1 MTDPYVSQP
10 ASSPTD
16 PSVTT
21 ANERATGVSMPESG
35 SSADVVKRQSRMV
48 ADDAAEGGK
57 RVARVAADEAATVA
71 DEAKNQARSLWEQAS
86 SQLSNQAADQK
97 STLASWLRGL
107 AEELKSM
114 ADAPQRD
121 LAAYGS
127 PSAGTPGFATGLA
140 DRGANYARS
149 AASWLD
155 DREPS
160 AILDEVSSFARRRP
174 GTFLVI
180 AATAGV
186 VAGRL
191 TRGLTAGEDGHEGRR
206 EGGGDRYAGERLH
219 RAASDA
225 LIGGACLS
233 QRFLRIEGN
242 ESVERAV
249 IAFRAI
255 EKQLCELHAR
265 NLFAYERARE
275 LPETRVDHAA
285 GAVLTRSPWGPGTTP
300 RR

>member
-10 ASSPTD
+10 APTPTD

-21 ANERATGVSMPESG
+21 ATERATEVSRPESG
-35 SSADVVKRQSRMV
+35 SSADVVKSQSRMV

-107 AEELKSM
+107 AEELRSM
-114 ADAPQRD
+114 ADASQRD
-121 LAAYGS
+121 LVAYGPS
-127 PSAGTPGFATGLA
+127 SAGTPGFATGLA

-160 AILDEVSSFARRRP
+160 AILDEVGSFARRRP

-191 TRGLTAGEDGHEGRR
+191 TRGLTAGEDDHEGRLEGR
-206 EGGGDRYAGERLH
+206 GEGGGDRYAGER
-219 RAASDA
+219 
-225 LIGGACLS
+225 G
-233 QRFLRIEGN
+233 
-242 ESVERAV
+242 V
-249 IAFRAI
+249 IAADVT
-255 EKQLCELHAR
+255 AR
-265 NLFAYERARE
+265 SPY
-275 LPETRVDHAA
+275 TA
-285 GAVLTRSPWGPGTTP
+285 GDVPGESSWASTRSMHGQSDSDLDAGWQQSSSVGAGTPATGRSAA
-300 RR
+300 RREGER

>member
-1 MTDPYVSQP
+1 
-10 ASSPTD
+10 
-16 PSVTT
+16 
-21 ANERATGVSMPESG
+21 MPESG
-35 SSADVVKRQSRMV
+35 SSADVVKYTSRMV

-71 DEAKNQARSLWEQAS
+71 DEAKNQARVLWEQAS

-121 LAAYGS
+121 LVAYGS
-127 PSAGTPGFATGLA
+127 PSAGTAGFATGLA

-160 AILDEVSSFARRRP
+160 AVLDEVGSFARRRP

-180 AATAGV
+180 AAVG
-186 VAGRL
+186 
-191 TRGLTAGEDGHEGRR
+191 GRR
-206 EGGGDRYAGERLH
+206 RRAPHPRAH
-219 RAASDA
+219 R
-225 LIGGACLS
+225 
-233 QRFLRIEGN
+233 R
-242 ESVERAV
+242 
-249 IAFRAI
+249 
-255 EKQLCELHAR
+255 
-265 NLFAYERARE
+265 
-275 LPETRVDHAA
+275 
-285 GAVLTRSPWGPGTTP
+285 
-300 RR
+300 

>member
-1 MTDPYVSQP
+1 
-10 ASSPTD
+10 
-16 PSVTT
+16 
-21 ANERATGVSMPESG
+21 MPESG
-35 SSADVVKRQSRMV
+35 SSADVVKSQSRMV

-107 AEELKSM
+107 AEELRSM
-114 ADAPQRD
+114 ADASQRD
-121 LAAYGS
+121 LVAYGS

-160 AILDEVSSFARRRP
+160 AILDEVGSFARRRP

-191 TRGLTAGEDGHEGRR
+191 TRGLTAGEDGHEGRLEGRR
-206 EGGGDRYAGERLH
+206 EGGGDRYAGER
-219 RAASDA
+219 RVIAADVTARSPYTAGDVPGESSWSSTRSTHGQSRLRPRRRLA
-225 LIGGACLS
+225 TVVLGRRRHAGDRS
-233 QRFLRIEGN
+233 QRRP
-242 ESVERAV
+242 S
-249 IAFRAI
+249 
-255 EKQLCELHAR
+255 
-265 NLFAYERARE
+265 
-275 LPETRVDHAA
+275 
-285 GAVLTRSPWGPGTTP
+285 
-300 RR
+300 

>member
-21 ANERATGVSMPESG
+21 ANERATEVSAAESG
-35 SSADVVKRQSRMV
+35 SSADVVKSQSRMV

-57 RVARVAADEAATVA
+57 QVARVAADEAASVA

-97 STLASWLRGL
+97 GTVVSWLRGL
-107 AEELKSM
+107 AEELRSM

-121 LAAYGS
+121 PLAYGPS
-127 PSAGTPGFATGLA
+127 SAGTPGFATGLA
-140 DRGANYARS
+140 ERGANYARS

-160 AILDEVSSFARRRP
+160 AVLDEVGSFARRRP

-180 AATAGV
+180 AAVAGV

-191 TRGLTAGEDGHEGRR
+191 TRGLTAGEDGNEDRLEGRPDR
-206 EGGGDRYAGERLH
+206 YAGDRYADDRYAGER
-219 RAASDA
+219 R
-225 LIGGACLS
+225 
-233 QRFLRIEGN
+233 
-242 ESVERAV
+242 V
-249 IAFRAI
+249 IAADAT
-255 EKQLCELHAR
+255 AR
-265 NLFAYERARE
+265 SRNTAGDVPGESSWSSTRSTGGQAYADLDDGWEQPSAVGGT
-275 LPETRVDHAA
+275 PAA
-285 GAVLTRSPWGPGTTP
+285 GRGAA
-300 RR
+300 RREGER

>member
-10 ASSPTD
+10 APTPTE
-16 PSVTT
+16 PSVRT
-21 ANERATGVSMPESG
+21 ATEGTTGVSMPESG
-35 SSADVVKRQSRMV
+35 SSADVVKSQSRMV

-71 DEAKNQARSLWEQAS
+71 DEAKTQARSLWEQAS

-107 AEELKSM
+107 AEELRSM
-114 ADAPQRD
+114 ADASQRD
-121 LAAYGS
+121 LVAYGS

-160 AILDEVSSFARRRP
+160 AILNEVSSFARRRP

-191 TRGLTAGEDGHEGRR
+191 TRGLTAGEDGNEDRLEGRPDR
-206 EGGGDRYAGERLH
+206 YAGDRYADDRYAGER
-219 RAASDA
+219 R
-225 LIGGACLS
+225 
-233 QRFLRIEGN
+233 
-242 ESVERAV
+242 V
-249 IAFRAI
+249 IAADAT
-255 EKQLCELHAR
+255 AR
-265 NLFAYERARE
+265 SRN
-275 LPETRVDHAA
+275 TAA
-285 GAVLTRSPWGPGTTP
+285 DVPGESSWSSTRSKHGQSDSDLDAGRQQSSSVSAGTPATGRNAA
-300 RR
+300 RREGER

>member
-10 ASSPTD
+10 APTPTE
-16 PSVTT
+16 PSVRT
-21 ANERATGVSMPESG
+21 ATEGTTGVSMPESG
-35 SSADVVKRQSRMV
+35 SSADVVKSQSRMV

-114 ADAPQRD
+114 ADASQRD
-121 LAAYGS
+121 LVAYGS

-191 TRGLTAGEDGHEGRR
+191 TRGLTAGEDGHEGRLEGRR
-206 EGGGDRYAGERLH
+206 EGGGDRYAGER
-219 RAASDA
+219 
-225 LIGGACLS
+225 G
-233 QRFLRIEGN
+233 
-242 ESVERAV
+242 V
-249 IAFRAI
+249 IAADVT
-255 EKQLCELHAR
+255 AR
-265 NLFAYERARE
+265 SPY
-275 LPETRVDHAA
+275 TA
-285 GAVLTRSPWGPGTTP
+285 GDVPGESSWASTRSKHGQSDSDLDAGRQQSSSVSAGTPATGRNAA
-300 RR
+300 RREGER

>member
-1 MTDPYVSQP
+1 MECIMTDPYVSQP
-10 ASSPTD
+10 ASTPTD
-16 PSVTT
+16 PSVRT
-21 ANERATGVSMPESG
+21 ATEGATGVTMPESG
-35 SSADVVKRQSRMV
+35 SSADVVKSQSRMV

-107 AEELKSM
+107 AEELRSM
-114 ADAPQRD
+114 ADASQRD
-121 LAAYGS
+121 LVAYRPS
-127 PSAGTPGFATGLA
+127 SAGTPGFATGLA

-160 AILDEVSSFARRRP
+160 AILDEVGSFARRRP

-191 TRGLTAGEDGHEGRR
+191 TRGLTAGEDDHKVRLEGRG
-206 EGGGDRYAGERLH
+206 EGGGDRYAGEGRVV
-219 RAASDA
+219 AADA
-225 LIGGACLS
+225 PSRSRYTDGDVPGEASWSAQRSTGGHADAGLDTVW
-233 QRFLRIEGN
+233 QRSTSG
-242 ESVERAV
+242 VG
-249 IAFRAI
+249 
-255 EKQLCELHAR
+255 
-265 NLFAYERARE
+265 
-275 LPETRVDHAA
+275 A
-285 GAVLTRSPWGPGTTP
+285 GTLAT
-300 RR
+300 

>member
-16 PSVTT
+16 PSVRT
-21 ANERATGVSMPESG
+21 ATEGATGVSMPASG
-35 SSADVVKRQSRMV
+35 SSADVVKSQSRMV

-107 AEELKSM
+107 AEELRSM
-114 ADAPQRD
+114 ADASQRD
-121 LAAYGS
+121 LVAYGPS
-127 PSAGTPGFATGLA
+127 SAGMPGFATGLA

-191 TRGLTAGEDGHEGRR
+191 TRGLTAGEDDHEGRR
-206 EGGGDRYAGERLH
+206 EGGGDRYAGER
-219 RAASDA
+219 R
-225 LIGGACLS
+225 
-233 QRFLRIEGN
+233 
-242 ESVERAV
+242 V
-249 IAFRAI
+249 IAADVT
-255 EKQLCELHAR
+255 AR
-265 NLFAYERARE
+265 SRNTAGDVPGESSWSSTRSTGGQAYADLDDGWEQPSAVVGGT
-275 LPETRVDHAA
+275 PAA
-285 GAVLTRSPWGPGTTP
+285 GRGAAGREGE
-300 RR
+300 R

>member
-10 ASSPTD
+10 ASTPTD

-21 ANERATGVSMPESG
+21 ATERATEVSRPESG
-35 SSADVVKRQSRMV
+35 SSADVVKSQSRMV

-107 AEELKSM
+107 AEELRSM
-114 ADAPQRD
+114 ADASQRD
-121 LAAYGS
+121 LVAYGS

-140 DRGANYARS
+140 DRGADYARS

-160 AILDEVSSFARRRP
+160 AVLDEVGSFARRRP

-191 TRGLTAGEDGHEGRR
+191 TRGLTAGEDDHEGRR
-206 EGGGDRYAGERLH
+206 EGGGDRYAGERRVVGGDAPSRSRYTAGDVPGESSWSAQRSAGGH
-219 RAASDA
+219 ADAGFDPGWQSSSVGGTPATGRGAAR
-225 LIGGACLS
+225 G
-233 QRFLRIEGN
+233 EG
-242 ESVERAV
+242 ER
-249 IAFRAI
+249 
-255 EKQLCELHAR
+255 
-265 NLFAYERARE
+265 
-275 LPETRVDHAA
+275 
-285 GAVLTRSPWGPGTTP
+285 
-300 RR
+300 

>member
-16 PSVTT
+16 PSVRT
-21 ANERATGVSMPESG
+21 ATEGATGVSMPASG
-35 SSADVVKRQSRMV
+35 SSADVVKSQSRMV

-107 AEELKSM
+107 AEELRSM
-114 ADAPQRD
+114 ADASQRD
-121 LAAYGS
+121 LVAYG
-127 PSAGTPGFATGLA
+127 PSAAGTPGFATGLA

-160 AILDEVSSFARRRP
+160 AILDEVGSFARRRP

-180 AATAGV
+180 AAVAGV

-191 TRGLTAGEDGHEGRR
+191 TRGLTAGEDDHEGRR
-206 EGGGDRYAGERLH
+206 EGGGDRYAGER
-219 RAASDA
+219 
-225 LIGGACLS
+225 G
-233 QRFLRIEGN
+233 
-242 ESVERAV
+242 V
-249 IAFRAI
+249 IAADVTARSPYTAGDVPGESSRAS
-255 EKQLCELHAR
+255 
-265 NLFAYERARE
+265 
-275 LPETRVDHAA
+275 
-285 GAVLTRSPWGPGTTP
+285 TRSTHGQTDSDLDAGWQQSSSVGAGTPATGRSAA
-300 RR
+300 RREGER

>member
-10 ASSPTD
+10 ASTPTD
-16 PSVTT
+16 PSVRT
-21 ANERATGVSMPESG
+21 ATEGATGVTMPESG
-35 SSADVVKRQSRMV
+35 SSADVVKTQSRMV

-107 AEELKSM
+107 AEELRSM
-114 ADAPQRD
+114 ADASQRD
-121 LAAYGS
+121 LVAYG
-127 PSAGTPGFATGLA
+127 PSAAGTPGFATGLA

-160 AILDEVSSFARRRP
+160 AILDEVGSFARRRP

-191 TRGLTAGEDGHEGRR
+191 TRGLTAGEDDHGVRLEGRGEGR
-206 EGGGDRYAGERLH
+206 GEGGGDRYAGER
-219 RAASDA
+219 R
-225 LIGGACLS
+225 
-233 QRFLRIEGN
+233 
-242 ESVERAV
+242 V
-249 IAFRAI
+249 IAADVTARSPYTAGDVPGESSRAS
-255 EKQLCELHAR
+255 
-265 NLFAYERARE
+265 
-275 LPETRVDHAA
+275 
-285 GAVLTRSPWGPGTTP
+285 TRSTHGQTDSDLDAGWQQSSSVGAGTPATGRSAA
-300 RR
+300 RREGER

>member
-1 MTDPYVSQP
+1 MECIMTDPYVVQP

-16 PSVTT
+16 PSVAT
-21 ANERATGVSMPESG
+21 ATEGASDASVPESG
-35 SSADVVKRQSRMV
+35 SSVDVVKSQGRMV

-57 RVARVAADEAATVA
+57 RVARVAAGEAATVA

-107 AEELKSM
+107 AEELRSM
-114 ADAPQRD
+114 ADASQRD
-121 LAAYGS
+121 LVAYGPS
-127 PSAGTPGFATGLA
+127 SAGTTGFATGLA

-149 AASWLD
+149 AASWLE

-160 AILDEVSSFARRRP
+160 AILDEVGSFARRRP

-191 TRGLTAGEDGHEGRR
+191 TRGLTAGEDDHEGRR
-206 EGGGDRYAGERLH
+206 EGGGDRYAGER
-219 RAASDA
+219 R
-225 LIGGACLS
+225 
-233 QRFLRIEGN
+233 
-242 ESVERAV
+242 V
-249 IAFRAI
+249 IAADVTARSPYTAGDVPGESSRAS
-255 EKQLCELHAR
+255 
-265 NLFAYERARE
+265 
-275 LPETRVDHAA
+275 
-285 GAVLTRSPWGPGTTP
+285 TRSTHGQTDSDLDAGWQQSSSVGAGTPATGRSAA
-300 RR
+300 RREGER

>member
-1 MTDPYVSQP
+1 
-10 ASSPTD
+10 
-16 PSVTT
+16 
-21 ANERATGVSMPESG
+21 
-35 SSADVVKRQSRMV
+35 MV

-57 RVARVAADEAATVA
+57 RVARVAAGEAATVA

-107 AEELKSM
+107 AEELRSM
-114 ADAPQRD
+114 ADASQRD
-121 LAAYGS
+121 LVAYGPS
-127 PSAGTPGFATGLA
+127 SAGMPGFATGLA

-160 AILDEVSSFARRRP
+160 AILDEVGSFARRRP

-191 TRGLTAGEDGHEGRR
+191 TRGLTAGEDDHEGRREGRLEGRR
-206 EGGGDRYAGERLH
+206 EGGGDRYAGER
-219 RAASDA
+219 R
-225 LIGGACLS
+225 
-233 QRFLRIEGN
+233 
-242 ESVERAV
+242 V
-249 IAFRAI
+249 IAADVT
-255 EKQLCELHAR
+255 AR
-265 NLFAYERARE
+265 SRNTAGDVPGESSWSSTRSTGGQAYADLDDGWEQPSAVVGGT
-275 LPETRVDHAA
+275 PAA
-285 GAVLTRSPWGPGTTP
+285 GRGAAGREGE
-300 RR
+300 R

>member
-10 ASSPTD
+10 ASTPTD

-21 ANERATGVSMPESG
+21 ATEGATEVSMPESG
-35 SSADVVKRQSRMV
+35 SSADVVKSQSRMV

-107 AEELKSM
+107 AEELRSM
-114 ADAPQRD
+114 ADASQRD
-121 LAAYGS
+121 LVAYGPS
-127 PSAGTPGFATGLA
+127 SAGTPGFATGLA

-160 AILDEVSSFARRRP
+160 AILDEVGSFARRRP

-191 TRGLTAGEDGHEGRR
+191 TRGLTAGEDDHEGRL
-206 EGGGDRYAGERLH
+206 EGRA
-219 RAASDA
+219 RAAATGMPVSDA
-225 LIGGACLS
+225 SS
-233 QRFLRIEGN
+233 QRTLTARSRYTAGDVPG
-242 ESVERAV
+242 ESSRAS
-249 IAFRAI
+249 
-255 EKQLCELHAR
+255 
-265 NLFAYERARE
+265 
-275 LPETRVDHAA
+275 
-285 GAVLTRSPWGPGTTP
+285 TRSTHGQTDSDLDAGWQQSSSVGAGTP
-300 RR
+300 AHRSQRRPS